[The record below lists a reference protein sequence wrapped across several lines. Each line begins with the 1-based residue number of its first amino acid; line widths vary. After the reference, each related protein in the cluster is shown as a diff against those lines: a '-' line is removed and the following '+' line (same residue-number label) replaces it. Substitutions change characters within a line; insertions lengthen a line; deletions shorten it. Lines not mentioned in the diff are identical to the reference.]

1 MIFSESPCGDNK
13 DPSCMKT
20 IRLIAEEH
28 LTYVPHHVA
37 EKLGLFAARG
47 LNVDVNYNSGP
58 GGSWLADVLAEGGAD
73 IARGG
78 VWIPLMYRGRLEELR
93 IFAQL
98 CARNT
103 QVIVSREPYPDFRWS
118 DLYGKKL
125 LISAS
130 STSQWM
136 YLEGVLLENGVDL
149 GRIKFIRDL
158 DERTTSRLW
167 HGGFAD
173 FYLVYSPQAEAL
185 LCGGY
190 HIATDI
196 AVSGGEVPWSVYYTT
211 PAYLEENRR
220 ELEDFVAALSE
231 AACWIDGHTPAET
244 AALIAP
250 DFAAVPQPVLAA
262 SVERMR
268 GHGTWS
274 TDMTVRPSP
283 FARYQNMI
291 AAYGLIEQPVAY
303 GDIIDNVSAP

>member
-1 MIFSESPCGDNK
+1 
-13 DPSCMKT
+13 MKK

-37 EKLGLFAARG
+37 ENLGLFARYG
-47 LNVDVNYNSGP
+47 LTVDVNYNSGP
-58 GGSWLADVLAEGGAD
+58 GGSWLADVLADGGAD

-98 CARNT
+98 CGRNT
-103 QVIVSREPYPDFRWS
+103 QVIVSREPCPNFRWS

-149 GRIKFIRDL
+149 DRIKFIRDL
-158 DERTTSRLW
+158 DESTTNRLW
-167 HGGFAD
+167 RGGFTD

-185 LCGGY
+185 VRDGY
-190 HIATDI
+190 HVATDI
-196 AVSGGEVPWSVYYTT
+196 ATSGGEVPWSVYYTT
-211 PAYLEENRR
+211 PAYLERNRQ
-220 ELEDFVAALSE
+220 ELEGFVRALSE
-231 AACWIDGHTPAET
+231 AAAWIDNHSPAET
-244 AALIAP
+244 AALIAS
-250 DFAAVPQPVLAA
+250 DFKTVSQPVLAA
-262 SVERMR
+262 SVERMHSHR
-268 GHGTWS
+268 TWS
-274 TDMTVRPSP
+274 PDMTVRPAP

-291 AAYGLIEQPVAY
+291 MAYGLIEQPVAY
-303 GDIIDNVSAP
+303 SDILDNVAAR